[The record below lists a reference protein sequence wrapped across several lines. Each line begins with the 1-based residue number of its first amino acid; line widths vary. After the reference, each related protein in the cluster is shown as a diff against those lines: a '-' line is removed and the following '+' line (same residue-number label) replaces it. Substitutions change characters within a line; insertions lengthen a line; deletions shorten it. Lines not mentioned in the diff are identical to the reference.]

1 MNESLQNFKNSLRE
15 QMLQILWSGWS
26 QLGVS
31 GYVSEAWNTVI
42 DVEAMIL
49 TTCFWGRYDQ
59 RLFDEMISWLFANE
73 RFVNIQ
79 RLQSMI
85 KKESFQEY
93 RLLGPVCRKLAGKKL
108 TPKWRGIENKLLKL
122 ASESNFC
129 LFLMPDSCP
138 LPIIGKTDD
147 DFAAFGFLRLPF
159 IDRGLS
165 SSFQSGRP
173 ATLQL
178 QLRAFFGVCSRAEIM
193 LTLLMNNCASIS
205 QIAATSYYSWK
216 SIQDALFEMALSG
229 LVTHPPA
236 KKERRYSL
244 VAGNWASIFLSR
256 PTRPAETINWCKLFS
271 AIEIL
276 WKKLDDKKFS
286 SLPPQT
292 MRIELASI
300 VETRLHNLLSA
311 ADSRIRIPDY
321 AMAGEA
327 YLEKFSAAVM
337 HLLNRFS

>member
-1 MNESLQNFKNSLRE
+1 MSASLQNFKNSLRE
-15 QMLQILWSGWS
+15 QMLRIIWSGWA
-26 QLGVS
+26 QLGVV
-31 GYVSEAWNTVI
+31 GYGSETRNTVI
-42 DVEAMIL
+42 DVEAIIL

-73 RFVNIQ
+73 RFINIQ
-79 RLQSMI
+79 RLQSII
-85 KKESFQEY
+85 KKETFHES
-93 RLLGPVCRKLAGKKL
+93 RLLGPVCRKLARKRL
-108 TPKWRGIENKLLKL
+108 TPKWRGIENKLKKL
-122 ASESNFC
+122 SSESDFG
-129 LFLMPDSCP
+129 LFLLPDNSP

-159 IDRGLS
+159 INRGLN
-165 SSFQSGRP
+165 SSFQAGRP

-193 LTLLMNNCASIS
+193 LALIINNCASIS
-205 QIAATSYYSWK
+205 EIATSSFYAWK

-229 LVTHPPA
+229 LVTHPPS

-244 VAGNWASIFLSR
+244 TAVNWANLCLSQ
-256 PTRPAETINWCKLFS
+256 PTRPVESINWCKLFS

-286 SLPPQT
+286 SLPAQT
-292 MRIELASI
+292 MGIELASF
-300 VETRLHNLLSA
+300 VETSLHNLFSA

-321 AMAGEA
+321 AMAAED
-327 YLEKFSAAVM
+327 YLEKFAAAVITI
-337 HLLNRFS
+337 LNRF

>member
-1 MNESLQNFKNSLRE
+1 MNASLQNFKNSLQE
-15 QMLQILWSGWS
+15 QMLRILWSGWS

-31 GYVSEAWNTVI
+31 GYASEDWNTVI
-42 DVEAMIL
+42 DVEALIL

-93 RLLGPVCRKLAGKKL
+93 RLMGPVCRKLARKKL
-108 TPKWRGIENKLLKL
+108 TPKWRGIENKLQKL
-122 ASESNFC
+122 ASESNTG
-129 LFLMPDSCP
+129 LFLMPDSDP

-159 IDRGLS
+159 IDRGLA
-165 SSFQSGRP
+165 SSFQAGRP

-193 LTLLMNNCASIS
+193 LALIMNNRASIS
-205 QIAATSYYSWK
+205 QIATTSFYSWK

-229 LVTHPPA
+229 LVTHPLA

-244 VAGNWASIFLSR
+244 VEGNWANLFLNR
-256 PTRPAETINWCKLFS
+256 PPGPVEPINWCKLFS

-286 SLPPQT
+286 SLPSQT
-292 MRIELASI
+292 MRIELASV
-300 VETRLHNLLSA
+300 VETRLHNLFLA

-321 AMAGEA
+321 AMAAED
-327 YLEKFSAAVM
+327 YLEKFAAAVINM
-337 HLLNRFS
+337 LNQL